1 MMRESDRL
9 YEICQ
14 QFHQRVKQ
22 HSNAELEAFL
32 KGDPLTAKINGAARL
47 AWLDAWQIIID
58 HMRQIADS
66 VGQGVE
72 GGES

>member
-1 MMRESDRL
+1 MMRDIDRL

-14 QFHQRVKQ
+14 QFHQRVDQ
-22 HSNAELEAFL
+22 HFAAEMEAFG
-32 KGDPLTAKINGAARL
+32 KGDLPTAKINGAAWQ

-58 HMRQIADS
+58 HMWQIADS
-66 VGQGVE
+66 VGKGV

>member
-14 QFHQRVKQ
+14 QFHRKVD
-22 HSNAELEAFL
+22 HHFEIECEAFRN
-32 KGDPLTAKINGAARL
+32 GDITTAKTNGAARR

-66 VGQGVE
+66 VGK
-72 GGES
+72 GGDDES

>member
-14 QFHQRVKQ
+14 QFHQRVDQ
-22 HSNAELEAFL
+22 HFAAELEAFG
-32 KGDPLTAKINGAARL
+32 KGDLPTAKINGAARQ

>member
-14 QFHQRVKQ
+14 QFHRKVDQ
-22 HSNAELEAFL
+22 HFEAELEAFG
-32 KGDPLTAKINGAARL
+32 KGDLTAADINGAARR

-58 HMRQIADS
+58 HMRQLADS
-66 VGQGVE
+66 VGKGE
-72 GGES
+72 EGES

>member
-22 HSNAELEAFL
+22 HLEAELEAYL

-47 AWLDAWQIIID
+47 AWLDAWEIIID
-58 HMRQIADS
+58 HMRQITDS
-66 VGQGVE
+66 IGKGV

>member
-14 QFHQRVKQ
+14 QFHRQVD
-22 HSNAELEAFL
+22 HHFEAELEAFS
-32 KGDPLTAKINGAARL
+32 KGDLTAAEINGAARR

-58 HMRQIADS
+58 HMREIADS
-66 VGQGVE
+66 VGKG
-72 GGES
+72 GDGES

>member
-14 QFHQRVKQ
+14 QFHRKVDHHFK
-22 HSNAELEAFL
+22 AECEAFRN
-32 KGDPLTAKINGAARL
+32 GDITAEEINGAARR

-58 HMRQIADS
+58 HMWQLAVS
-66 VGQGVE
+66 VSKGE
-72 GGES
+72 EGES

>member
-9 YEICQ
+9 LEICQ
-14 QFHQRVKQ
+14 QFHRQVDHHFK
-22 HSNAELEAFL
+22 AELEAFS
-32 KGDPLTAKINGAARL
+32 KGDLTTAEINGAARR

-66 VGQGVE
+66 
-72 GGES
+72 GGKGGGCES

>member
-9 YEICQ
+9 CEICQ
-14 QFHQRVKQ
+14 QFHRKVKHHFEAQ
-22 HSNAELEAFL
+22 LEAL
-32 KGDPLTAKINGAARL
+32 IKGDLTTVKINDAAWR

-66 VGQGVE
+66 AGKGG

>member
-9 YEICQ
+9 LEICQ
-14 QFHQRVKQ
+14 QFHQKVE
-22 HSNAELEAFL
+22 HHFEAQL
-32 KGDPLTAKINGAARL
+32 DALIKGDLTTAKINDAARL

-66 VGQGVE
+66 VGKVGGVE
-72 GGES
+72 S

>member
-14 QFHQRVKQ
+14 QFNKRFKQ
-22 HSNAELEAFL
+22 YSNAELEAFIN
-32 KGDPLTAKINGAARL
+32 GDLTTAKINGAARL

>member
-9 YEICQ
+9 LEICH
-14 QFHQRVKQ
+14 QFHRKVE
-22 HSNAELEAFL
+22 HLFEAEGDAF
-32 KGDPLTAKINGAARL
+32 KNGDITAAVINDAARR

-66 VGQGVE
+66 VCKGG

>member
-1 MMRESDRL
+1 MRESDRL
-9 YEICQ
+9 YAICQ

-22 HSNAELEAFL
+22 HSNAELEAYL
-32 KGDPLTAKINGAARL
+32 KGDPLAAKINGAARL

-58 HMRQIADS
+58 HMRQITDS
-66 VGQGVE
+66 VVKVV